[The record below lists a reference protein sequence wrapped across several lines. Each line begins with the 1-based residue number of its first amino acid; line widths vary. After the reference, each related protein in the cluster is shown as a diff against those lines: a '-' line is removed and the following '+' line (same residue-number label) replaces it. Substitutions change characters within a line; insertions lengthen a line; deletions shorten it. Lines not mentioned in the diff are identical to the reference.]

1 MAKSVGS
8 GRRWSATSRAI
19 GVRDLRA
26 AEKETT
32 VSTGES
38 ITRVDDRDSTSTFDY
53 EVRPRIS
60 QLDLEVDHR
69 GFDVDVAVGYA
80 LVPVHVTVLSRS
92 LSIYT
97 TRRLAQAARLRGA
110 RVRVL
115 DPLGVEMH
123 LDDRPAAC
131 YRQRKLA
138 PTDVVVPRIAP
149 SIQAYGLAVV
159 NHFGMMGVP
168 TLNEAAAIAS
178 SRNKMRSLQLL
189 AASGVPVPATVM
201 AATAADLRAMVELV
215 GGVPVLIKLLT
226 PAERPGVMV
235 CESLQS
241 MEAAMEAVL
250 SMGHNLLVQRYV
262 RRKRERDLR
271 ALVVGGRAVAWV
283 ERRPRP
289 GRLLHTL
296 ARGAQLK
303 AVRVPAAVDR
313 IAVEATRVVG
323 LEIAAVDLIETHAGP
338 MVFDVNSSP
347 GLKGLE
353 RATGKDLALL
363 IIGRA
368 EELARAQPRRKH
380 AR

>member
-1 MAKSVGS
+1 M
-8 GRRWSATSRAI
+8 
-19 GVRDLRA
+19 
-26 AEKETT
+26 
-32 VSTGES
+32 
-38 ITRVDDRDSTSTFDY
+38 
-53 EVRPRIS
+53 
-60 QLDLEVDHR
+60 
-69 GFDVDVAVGYA
+69 
-80 LVPVHVTVLSRS
+80 
-92 LSIYT
+92 
-97 TRRLAQAARLRGA
+97 
-110 RVRVL
+110 L
-115 DPLGVEMH
+115 DPLGVEMQ
-123 LDDRPAAC
+123 LDERPAAF
-131 YRQRKLA
+131 YRQRKLPA
-138 PTDVVVPRIAP
+138 TDVIVPRIAP

-159 NHFGMMGVP
+159 NHFSMMGVP
-168 TLNEAAAIAS
+168 TVNDAASIAT

-201 AATAADLRAMVELV
+201 AASAADLRAMVELV

-250 SMGHNLLVQRYV
+250 AMGHNLLVQRYV
-262 RRKRERDLR
+262 RRRRERDLR
-271 ALVVGGRAVAWV
+271 ALVVGGSAVAWV

-313 IAVEATRVVG
+313 IAVEAARVVG
-323 LEIAAVDLIETHAGP
+323 LEVAAVDLIETNAGP

-353 RATGKDLALL
+353 RATGKDLALP

-368 EELARAQPRRKH
+368 EELARESVRK
-380 AR
+380 RGVP